1 MASLGSQYP
10 GSTHV
15 EDIGLLGASDQRIW
29 EYARANNFA
38 ITSKDTDFRERS
50 VLEGF
55 RPKVI
60 WLEVGNAGT
69 AAIAAML
76 IEERPRVLGFDQDEN
91 SSMLILTLG
100 VNAV

>member
-1 MASLGSQYP
+1 MLKTSVFSEPATSGS
-10 GSTHV
+10 GSTL
-15 EDIGLLGASDQRIW
+15 EQTTSQSPQR
-29 EYARANNFA
+29 
-38 ITSKDTDFRERS
+38 TPDFRERS

-55 RPKVI
+55 PPKVI